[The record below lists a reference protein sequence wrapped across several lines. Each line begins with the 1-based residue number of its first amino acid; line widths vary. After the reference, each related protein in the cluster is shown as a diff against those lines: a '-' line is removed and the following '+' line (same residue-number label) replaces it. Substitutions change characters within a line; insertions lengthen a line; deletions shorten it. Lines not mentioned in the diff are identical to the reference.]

1 MPFKSRWTVDIPTVT
16 LPTFLFTS
24 PTAPLS
30 ETPLMI
36 DPEKPERYHLSHH
49 TYRLWSKRLAA
60 GLRKA
65 GFQLG
70 ERLLLYSGNTI
81 YFPTVFMGTICAGG
95 VFTGANP
102 TYVAREL
109 AYQLQDSGARY
120 LISAEASLDTALEAA
135 DSIDF
140 PRDRVFVF
148 DNGYA
153 TFDNTGKSVRGIR
166 HWTSLLS
173 SVSEA
178 ESFAWEESSTYEQA
192 NRTICLNYSSG
203 TTGVPKGVEITH
215 TNYIANTLQVNHF
228 GTLLPREEYVAM
240 LSRARALCF
249 LPMYHAYAQTYFC
262 VGCVVKS
269 VPVYVMQ
276 KFDFVKM
283 LECVQR
289 FRITALTMVPPIVV
303 AMAKS
308 PVVKNYDLSSVED
321 AGCGAAPL
329 GREVCIEFERLWPDG
344 KVNVKQGWGM
354 TEVTCSAAGWDPN
367 ERSETFAVGELNPN
381 CEGKIVTDD
390 VGLNEVAQGERG
402 ELWIRAPN
410 VMKGY
415 WNRPD
420 ATAETL
426 TEDGWLKTG
435 DIAYRDHDGKLF
447 IVDRKKELIKVKG
460 NQVAPAEL
468 EAQLLEHP
476 AVVDAAVVG
485 VTIHGEERP
494 RAYLVKKPDTPVSAK
509 EIATFMEK
517 RVSPHKRLVGGVHFI
532 DAIPKN
538 PSGKILRKV
547 LREKAQAEV
556 GDSEAR
562 AQKL

>member
-1 MPFKSRWTVDIPTVT
+1 
-16 LPTFLFTS
+16 
-24 PTAPLS
+24 
-30 ETPLMI
+30 
-36 DPEKPERYHLSHH
+36 
-49 TYRLWSKRLAA
+49 
-60 GLRKA
+60 
-65 GFQLG
+65 
-70 ERLLLYSGNTI
+70 
-81 YFPTVFMGTICAGG
+81 
-95 VFTGANP
+95 
-102 TYVAREL
+102 
-109 AYQLQDSGARY
+109 
-120 LISAEASLDTALEAA
+120 
-135 DSIDF
+135 
-140 PRDRVFVF
+140 
-148 DNGYA
+148 
-153 TFDNTGKSVRGIR
+153 
-166 HWTSLLS
+166 
-173 SVSEA
+173 
-178 ESFAWEESSTYEQA
+178 
-192 NRTICLNYSSG
+192 
-203 TTGVPKGVEITH
+203 
-215 TNYIANTLQVNHF
+215 
-228 GTLLPREEYVAM
+228 
-240 LSRARALCF
+240 
-249 LPMYHAYAQTYFC
+249 
-262 VGCVVKS
+262 
-269 VPVYVMQ
+269 
-276 KFDFVKM
+276 
-283 LECVQR
+283 
-289 FRITALTMVPPIVV
+289 
-303 AMAKS
+303 
-308 PVVKNYDLSSVED
+308 
-321 AGCGAAPL
+321 
-329 GREVCIEFERLWPDG
+329 
-344 KVNVKQGWGM
+344 
-354 TEVTCSAAGWDPN
+354 
-367 ERSETFAVGELNPN
+367 TFAVGELNPN